1 MSNNC
6 IISILLYGSLWCFP
20 IFHGDVFLE
29 GEVLSLSQAKVW
41 QQRREEAA
49 ALEGRLR
56 CSAAGPLGLWSRE
69 VPTTNQLKDVERC
82 WLIGSHWHSIWYCSI
97 CQGKPGNIR
106 QALCLVVFSRSRWC
120 RKFLWIPWSKS
131 GMKATS
137 MRPSSKLTSD
147 TLALQV
153 FTTWS
158 TWCWWRADGH
168 WNCSSCPLRRVAIW
182 ECAKKCTRKIM
193 NNPQALIKP
202 TSQDT
207 STLDTSIGF
216 LHSLHWLPCLYN
228 AYEYRERATP
238 YILVQWLA
246 KFDYFWLVP
255 YLLNILNCSKL
266 SLTSSHPLN

>member
-1 MSNNC
+1 MD
-6 IISILLYGSLWCFP
+6 LYGAFLYFMVMCFSRAKFSRCP
-20 IFHGDVFLE
+20 RQRCGSSAGRKLLHWRGDWGALQLGRWGCE
-29 GEVLSLSQAKVW
+29 AEKSQ
-41 QQRREEAA
+41 Q
-49 ALEGRLR
+49 
-56 CSAAGPLGLWSRE
+56 
-69 VPTTNQLKDVERC
+69 PTSWKMLKDVDSMAATG
-82 WLIGSHWHSIWYCSI
+82 IVYDSI

-182 ECAKKCTRKIM
+182 ECAKKKCTTRKIM

-216 LHSLHWLPCLYN
+216 LHSLHWLPCLYD

-255 YLLNILNCSKL
+255 YL
-266 SLTSSHPLN
+266 

>member
-1 MSNNC
+1 MDLSGAFLYFMVMC
-6 IISILLYGSLWCFP
+6 FSRAKFSRCPRQRCGSSAGRKLLHWR
-20 IFHGDVFLE
+20 GDWGALQLGRWGCE
-29 GEVLSLSQAKVW
+29 AEKSQ
-41 QQRREEAA
+41 Q
-49 ALEGRLR
+49 
-56 CSAAGPLGLWSRE
+56 
-69 VPTTNQLKDVERC
+69 PTSWKMLKDVDS
-82 WLIGSHWHSIWYCSI
+82 LAATGIVYDSI

-182 ECAKKCTRKIM
+182 ECAKKNARQEKSWTIPKHWLNLPVRTHPRWTHPLDFCILYTDCHAYMMHM
-193 NNPQALIKP
+193 NTVKGQHRIYLYSGWQNLITFDWFHICK
-202 TSQDT
+202 TSQ
-207 STLDTSIGF
+207 I
-216 LHSLHWLPCLYN
+216 
-228 AYEYRERATP
+228 
-238 YILVQWLA
+238 
-246 KFDYFWLVP
+246 VP
-255 YLLNILNCSKL
+255 KC
-266 SLTSSHPLN
+266 H